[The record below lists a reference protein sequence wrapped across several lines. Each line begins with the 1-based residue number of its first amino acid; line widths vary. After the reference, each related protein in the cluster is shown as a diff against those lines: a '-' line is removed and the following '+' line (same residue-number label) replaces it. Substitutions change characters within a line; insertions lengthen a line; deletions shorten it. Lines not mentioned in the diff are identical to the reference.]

1 MSNAISEHERQIL
14 EQFTQ
19 QAEPFALAA
28 SHSTEDS
35 LRTLLDTAGVNE
47 KDEALDVACGPGI
60 VACALASVA
69 RHVTGLDL
77 VPAMLEQA
85 RKLQSEKG
93 LQNLTWQ
100 LGNVTSLPFDEQSF
114 SLVVTRYSFH
124 HLLDPGAALREMAR
138 VARRGGRVLVA
149 DVTPE
154 ASKSQAYD
162 RLETLRDPSHAHA
175 LSLEELKAL
184 GAGAGLSY
192 RSTAAYRLDVNV
204 DELLRDS
211 FPAPGNAGRFRD
223 LVRADVGV
231 NRLSIDAYEKEGA
244 LRFRFPVS
252 VVVWSK

>member
-1 MSNAISEHERQIL
+1 
-14 EQFTQ
+14 
-19 QAEPFALAA
+19 
-28 SHSTEDS
+28 
-35 LRTLLDTAGVNE
+35 
-47 KDEALDVACGPGI
+47 
-60 VACALASVA
+60 
-69 RHVTGLDL
+69 
-77 VPAMLEQA
+77 
-85 RKLQSEKG
+85 
-93 LQNLTWQ
+93 
-100 LGNVTSLPFDEQSF
+100 
-114 SLVVTRYSFH
+114 
-124 HLLDPGAALREMAR
+124 
-138 VARRGGRVLVA
+138 
-149 DVTPE
+149 VTPE
-154 ASKSQAYD
+154 ASKSPAYD